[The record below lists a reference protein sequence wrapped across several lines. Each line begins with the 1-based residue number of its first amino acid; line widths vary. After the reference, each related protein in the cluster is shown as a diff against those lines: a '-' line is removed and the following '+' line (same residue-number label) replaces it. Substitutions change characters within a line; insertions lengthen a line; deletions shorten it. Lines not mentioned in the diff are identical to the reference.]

1 MVNKKKHFLYEL
13 LRDNSL
19 NLTPTDRTIVAT
31 FQQGFA
37 TRFAHTT
44 MPTWYENLGGVFIHT
59 NNTFGDFIDSKTA
72 HIQFCNNLHVGGF
85 HLVECLRVWT
95 RNQDNVVGS
104 DFVEIPILTN
114 IFGKF
119 AVQMIVVDICIYF
132 AFGICETEEFNS

>member
-1 MVNKKKHFLYEL
+1 MVKRLF
-13 LRDNSL
+13 RDNSL
-19 NLTPTDRTIVAT
+19 DLASANWTTVAT

-44 MPTWYENLGGVFIHT
+44 MPTWYKNLGGVFVHA
-59 NNTFGDFIDSKTA
+59 NNAFGDFIDSKTA

-95 RNQDNVVGS
+95 RDQDNVVGS
-104 DFVEIPILTN
+104 NFVEIPVLTN

-132 AFGICETEEFNS
+132 AFGIRETEEFDS

>member
-1 MVNKKKHFLYEL
+1 MYSNFMFGANI
-13 LRDNSL
+13 LRYNTLD
-19 NLTPTDRTIVAT
+19 LTSANRTIAAR
-31 FQQGFA
+31 FQQVFA
-37 TRFAHTT
+37 TRFAHTK
-44 MPTWYENLGGVFIHT
+44 MPTWDKNLGGVFSHT

-95 RNQDNVVGS
+95 RNQDNIIGS
-104 DFVEIPILTN
+104 DFVEIPVLTN

-132 AFGICETEEFNS
+132 AFGIRETEEFDS